1 MYPKYSFKTL
11 GAYLFQTHLKG
22 VVVVVNKPSRI
33 SPFYHLLVKDNK
45 GGGLRGGALINSLPL
60 RRGRGY

>member
-45 GGGLRGGALINSLPL
+45 GGGGLRGGGA
-60 RRGRGY
+60 Y